1 MSDMV
6 IEIINVASS
15 VVPTAKGSYSKL
27 EVTYKNKSFQDKVE
41 SKPIMD
47 FAAKEAYKAL
57 KDAKFGDIFF
67 ITRVKNDKGFWDWVK
82 VSTDEQPQMVGNPNT
97 PSKTTSINP
106 TPRSTYETA
115 EERAAKQLMIV
126 RQSSISSA
134 IALYQHKIFEKLNIT
149 GGMIIEM
156 AKEFESY
163 VMSKEEKNTFAE
175 IPEELPYDLGN

>member
-6 IEIINVASS
+6 IEVINVAAT

-27 EVTYKNKSFQDKVE
+27 DVTYKNKSFQDKVE

-57 KDAKFGDIFF
+57 KDAKFGDVFF
-67 ITRVKNDKGFWDWVK
+67 ITRVKNDKGFWDWTK
-82 VSTDEQPQMVGNPNT
+82 VSTDEQPQMVGNPIT
-97 PSKTTSINP
+97 PSKPTTSTP

-115 EERAAKQLMIV
+115 EERAAKQIMIV

-134 IALYQHKIFEKLNIT
+134 IAMLEINTAKTNPEEVISI
-149 GGMIIEM
+149 
-156 AKEFESY
+156 AKEFEAY
-163 VMSKEEKNTFAE
+163 VMSKEEKNPFNE

>member
-6 IEIINVASS
+6 IEVINVAAT

-27 EVTYKNKSFQDKVE
+27 DVTYKNKSFQDKVE

-57 KDAKFGDIFF
+57 KDAKFGDVFF
-67 ITRVKNDKGFWDWVK
+67 ITRVKNDKGFWDWTK
-82 VSTDEQPQMVGNPNT
+82 VSTDEQPQMVGNPIT
-97 PSKTTSINP
+97 PSKPTTSTP

-134 IALYQHKIFEKLNIT
+134 IAMLGINTAKTNPEEVLDVAKI
-149 GGMIIEM
+149 
-156 AKEFESY
+156 FESY
-163 VMSKEEKNTFAE
+163 VMNKEEKNPFAE
-175 IPEELPYDLGN
+175 MPEDLPYDLGN

>member
-1 MSDMV
+1 MSDLV
-6 IEIINVASS
+6 IEVINVAAT

-27 EVTYKNKSFQDKVE
+27 DVTYKNKSFQDKVE

-57 KDAKFGDIFF
+57 KDAKFGDVFF
-67 ITRVKNDKGFWDWVK
+67 ITRVKNDKGFWDWTK
-82 VSTDEQPQMVGNPNT
+82 VSTDEQPQMVGNPIT
-97 PSKTTSINP
+97 PSKPTTSTP

-115 EERAAKQLMIV
+115 EERAARQIMIV

-134 IALYQHKIFEKLNIT
+134 IAMYQHKSLEKVNMSTEFIL
-149 GGMIIEM
+149 GV
-156 AKEFESY
+156 AKEFEAY
-163 VMSKEEKNTFAE
+163 VMSKEEKNPFNE